1 MRRRLAPEE
10 RRSELLDAAADLVVE
25 ADDLEAATLER
36 VAERA
41 GCSRNLPYTYFGNR
55 EGLLDALA
63 DRERAALLER
73 LSASSPPSSVRA
85 WVRHVVGALLEGVSE
100 RGPLIVMLFDRGPR
114 GIDRDGRQVLA
125 AIVAGK
131 LCEAGLEPR
140 RAAVVAPILGSAMA
154 GAAGALLMTDA
165 TVDEVLDEVGRVV
178 DGLLGPS

>member
-1 MRRRLAPEE
+1 VRRRLTPEE
-10 RRSELLDAAADLVVE
+10 RRSELLDVAASLVVE

-36 VAERA
+36 VAARA

-55 EGLLDALA
+55 DGLLDALA
-63 DRERAALLER
+63 ERERAALLER
-73 LSASSPPSSVRA
+73 LSTTDPPPSARA
-85 WVRHVVGALLEGVSE
+85 WVRHVVGALLERVSE

-125 AIVAGK
+125 AVVASK
-131 LCEAGLEPR
+131 LSEAGLEAR

-154 GAAGALLMTDA
+154 GAAGALLLTDA
-165 TVDEVLDEVGRVV
+165 TVDEVLEEIDRVV